1 MELKLILNITERR
14 HLLKSSSGHP
24 TNESFTKSAQSSA
37 RIANSSLVIHGV
49 TLSSFK
55 LLKFGILVLKLNEDM
70 PPKQ

>member
-1 MELKLILNITERR
+1 MEEKWR
-14 HLLKSSSGHP
+14 HLPKSSSGHP
-24 TNESFTKSAQSSA
+24 TNENVTKSVQLLA

-70 PPKQ
+70 PPEQ